1 MKEDEH
7 DVISLNEEENKM
19 CQSYTND
26 KTDHQ
31 ESRINDRFGFE
42 ERTMANS
49 AVQDQELI
57 ASPSIDAPSEEG
69 ASISCSQDSYG
80 FEVQLPGSTR
90 RSFLDEILA
99 ARE

>member
-1 MKEDEH
+1 
-7 DVISLNEEENKM
+7 
-19 CQSYTND
+19 
-26 KTDHQ
+26 
-31 ESRINDRFGFE
+31 
-42 ERTMANS
+42 MATS

-90 RSFLDEILA
+90 RSFIDEILA